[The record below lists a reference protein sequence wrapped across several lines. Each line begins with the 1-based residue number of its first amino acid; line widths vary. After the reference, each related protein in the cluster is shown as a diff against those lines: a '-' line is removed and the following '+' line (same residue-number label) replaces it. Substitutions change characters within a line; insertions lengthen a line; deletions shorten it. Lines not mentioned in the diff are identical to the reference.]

1 MIVVTGEEGG
11 QYGYHDFWDPDG
23 VFHYYG
29 AGQLFEQ
36 VDLLAILRVI
46 PEREVAANELQHVGA
61 RIRAGPRS
69 AVRGMRLTKTFA
81 SVRFSSLV
89 R

>member
-1 MIVVTGEEGG
+1 
-11 QYGYHDFWDPDG
+11 
-23 VFHYYG
+23 
-29 AGQLFEQ
+29 